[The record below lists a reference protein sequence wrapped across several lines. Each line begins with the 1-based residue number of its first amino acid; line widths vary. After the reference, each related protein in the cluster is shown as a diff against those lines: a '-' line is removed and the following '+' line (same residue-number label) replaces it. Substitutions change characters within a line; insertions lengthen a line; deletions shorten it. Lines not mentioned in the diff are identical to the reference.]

1 MAAPDTAGVVAPPP
15 LIFATA
21 FVVGWLLGHVFPWPL
36 LPADTAFRV
45 AFVPGLASL
54 ALAVAAFREM
64 RRARTA
70 VSPYAPTTT
79 LVRTG
84 PFALSR
90 NPLYVALILLSLGLA
105 LMVDTVWCVLMLLP
119 AVVVLRRGV
128 VAREE
133 AYLQRCF
140 GEDYR
145 LYCATTR
152 RWL

>member
-15 LIFATA
+15 LIFAVT
-21 FVVGWLLGHVFPWPL
+21 FVGGWLLGRVFPWPI
-36 LPADTAFRV
+36 LPAAIALSV
-45 AFVPGLASL
+45 AFAPGLASL
-54 ALAVAAFREM
+54 ALAVAALREM

-70 VSPYAPTTT
+70 VSPYTPTTT

-105 LMVDTVWCVLMLLP
+105 LMVNSVWCVLMLLP
-119 AVVVLRRGV
+119 AMVVLRRGV

-133 AYLQRCF
+133 AYLERCF

-145 LYCATTR
+145 LYCARTR

>member
-15 LIFATA
+15 LIFTVA
-21 FVVGWLLGHVFPWPL
+21 FVVGWLLGRVFPWPI
-36 LPADTAFRV
+36 LPAAIAFW
-45 AFVPGLASL
+45 AGFVPALASL

-64 RRARTA
+64 HRARTA
-70 VSPYAPTTT
+70 VSPYTPTTA

-90 NPLYVALILLSLGLA
+90 NPLYVSLILLSLGLA
-105 LMVDTVWCVLMLLP
+105 LMVDTMWCVLMLLP
-119 AVVVLRRGV
+119 VLVVLRRGV

-133 AYLQRCF
+133 AYLERCF